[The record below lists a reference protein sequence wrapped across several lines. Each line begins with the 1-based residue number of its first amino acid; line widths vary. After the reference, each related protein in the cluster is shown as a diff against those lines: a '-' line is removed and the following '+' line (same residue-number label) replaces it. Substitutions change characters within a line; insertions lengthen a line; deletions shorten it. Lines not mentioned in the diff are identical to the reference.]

1 MHIKNVEDIY
11 PLSPMQQ
18 GMLFQTLLE
27 PHTGAYCEQ
36 HGRTFRGPFQLA
48 AYQQAWQMVVDHHP
62 ILRTAF
68 VWEGFDEPL
77 QIVRQHIT
85 LAWDVRDWRHL
96 SPTEQDKQLAELMQE
111 DRTKGFEL
119 AKAPLMRWYA
129 IQLSPDRVHC
139 LWSYHHLLA
148 DGTST
153 SIILHEALTCYYAI
167 CNGQTP
173 VLPNHRPFRDYV
185 AWLKEQ
191 DMAKAEAFWRKHLDG
206 FTASVPLAITHPAKK
221 PDDSKAA
228 AAGEWETY
236 LPHETTEA
244 LLTFARQHQLTL
256 NTLVQAAWALLLSRY
271 SGETDIVFGITVS
284 SRPHTLADSESMIGL
299 FINTLPLRV
308 QVPPESS
315 ALNWLQSVQ
324 NAQVEVRQYDYTP
337 LVEAQRWSSVPRGQ
351 PLFESLLVYENYAME
366 DTAEGQNELSIER
379 IVWGTE
385 KAAYPLSLTVAQGA
399 AFMLRVGYDPQ
410 KVAADSVH
418 RVAGHLQ
425 QILQGIIANP
435 DQRVGDISIITP
447 EERRQLLF
455 DWNQPLTAVDERLQN
470 TCFHQIFERQ
480 ADLTPDAIALTFD
493 NRHVTYAELN
503 ARANQLAR
511 ALQRQ
516 GAKPETLIGI
526 CVDRSFD
533 FLIGMLGIL
542 KAGGAY
548 TPLDP
553 AYPADRLAYM
563 LSDAHIHL
571 LLANTT
577 TMQCVQQAAAH
588 LEDPPAIILLDD
600 DWARI
605 AEESA
610 DNVNAAVTPEQLAYV
625 IYTSGSTGLPK
636 GTLITH
642 AGIGNLANAQIQ
654 AFGVSSASRTLQFAS
669 YSFDAAVS
677 EIAMALLSGATLVLC
692 EDRVVRSS
700 PDLMQELRA
709 QAISVVTLPP
719 SLLAVLPAETLP
731 DLQTLVTA
739 GEKCEPEWLAR
750 WASPGRR
757 LCNAYG
763 PSETTVCAT
772 ILQWDGVSPLTI
784 GQPISYTGVYIVDNF
799 MQPAPIGVTG
809 TLYVSGVG
817 LARGYLNQP
826 ELTAARFISC
836 PASLKDLP
844 AGISGG
850 RLYNTGDLARRLS
863 DGSIE
868 FIGRQ
873 DDQIKLRGFRIELH
887 EIESALMTHPAIQAA
902 VVIVRQG
909 AASEDKTLAAYVV
922 FQNDNTLT
930 AHEMYTFVQRTLPA
944 YMIPASFTKLDALPL
959 SPNGKIDR
967 RALPDPHAAP
977 SEIAEQYIAPHNQV
991 EEEVAEIWEAVLG
1004 IPKIS
1009 VTADFFELGGHSLL
1023 ATQVI
1028 SRIREQ
1034 FQIELPVWA
1043 IFESSTIVG
1052 LAQAIIV
1059 KEIESA
1065 DGASLAKAMEH
1076 LE

>member
-18 GMLFQTLLE
+18 GMLFQTLVE
-27 PHTGAYCEQ
+27 PHSGAYCEQ
-36 HGRTFRGPFQLA
+36 HGRTFRGAFQLA

-85 LAWDVRDWRHL
+85 VTWDVRDWQHL
-96 SPTEQDKQLAELMQE
+96 PPEEQDIQLAELMQE
-111 DRTKGFEL
+111 DRIKGFEL

-153 SIILHEALTCYYAI
+153 SIILHEALTCYFAI
-167 CNGQTP
+167 CSGQTP

-206 FTASVPLAITHPAKK
+206 FTASVPLAITHPATTS
-221 PDDSKAA
+221 DGSAVTS
-228 AAGEWETY
+228 AGEWETY
-236 LPHETTEA
+236 APRETTEA
-244 LLTFARQHQLTL
+244 LLTFARQHQLTM
-256 NTLVQAAWALLLSRY
+256 NTLVQAAWALLLSHY

-284 SRPHTLADSESMIGL
+284 SRPHTLAGSESMIGL

-315 ALNWLQSVQ
+315 VLNWLKSVQ
-324 NAQVEVRQYDYTP
+324 NAQVEVRQFDYTP

-366 DTAEGQNELSIER
+366 TTEADQSELSIER
-379 IVWGTE
+379 IVWGAE
-385 KAAYPLSLTVAQGA
+385 KAAYPLSLTVAQSDVL
-399 AFMLRVGYDPQ
+399 MLRVGYDPQ
-410 KVAADSVH
+410 KVTEAAVQ
-418 RVAGHLQ
+418 RLAGHLQ
-425 QILQGIIANP
+425 QILQNIIADP
-435 DQRVGDISIITP
+435 AQRVDAIAMVTP
-447 EERRQLLF
+447 EERRQLLV
-455 DWNQPLTAVDERLQN
+455 DWNQPINTIDERLQN
-470 TCFHQIFERQ
+470 ACFHQLFERQ
-480 ADLTPDAIALTFD
+480 VDATPDAIALTFD
-493 NRHVTYAELN
+493 NNHVTYAELN
-503 ARANQLAR
+503 ARANQLAHT
-511 ALQRQ
+511 LQRRNI
-516 GAKPETLIGI
+516 APETLIGI

-533 FLIGMLGIL
+533 FLIGLLGIL

-548 TPLDP
+548 VPIDP
-553 AYPADRLAYM
+553 AYPSERIAFM
-563 LSDAHIHL
+563 LSDAHINL
-571 LLANTT
+571 AIANTAT
-577 TMQCVQQAAAH
+577 IQCVRQAMALIENPPEIIA
-588 LEDPPAIILLDD
+588 LDEDWPS
-600 DWARI
+600 I

-610 DNVNAAVTPEQLAYV
+610 ENVNVAVNPENLAYV
-625 IYTSGSTGLPK
+625 IYTSGSTGIPK

-642 AGIGNLANAQIQ
+642 TGIGNLANAQIQ
-654 AFGVSSASRTLQFAS
+654 AFGLTATSRELQFAS
-669 YSFDAAVS
+669 FSFDAAVS
-677 EIAMALLSGATLVLC
+677 EIAIALLSGATLVLC
-692 EDRVVRSS
+692 EDRMIRSA
-700 PDLMQELRA
+700 PDLIQVLRA
-709 QAISVVTLPP
+709 QAITVVTLPP
-719 SLLAVLPAETLP
+719 SLLAILPQTTLP
-731 DLQTLVTA
+731 NLQTLVSA
-739 GEKCEPEWLAR
+739 GEKCAPEWLER
-750 WASPGRR
+750 WAAPGRR

-772 ILQWDGVSPLTI
+772 ILHWDGVSPLTI
-784 GQPISYTGVYIVDNF
+784 GQPISRTCVYILDNF
-799 MQPAPIGVTG
+799 MQPAPVNVAG
-809 TLYVSGVG
+809 TLYVCGVG
-817 LARGYLNQP
+817 VARGYLHQP

-836 PASLKDLP
+836 PDSLKDLP
-844 AGISGG
+844 AAVNGG
-850 RLYNTGDLARRLS
+850 RFYNTGDLARRLP

-873 DDQIKLRGFRIELH
+873 DEQIKLRGFRIELP
-887 EIESALMTHPAIQAA
+887 EIEAVLLSHPVIQAA
-902 VVIVRQG
+902 AVAVRQG
-909 AASEDKTLAAYVV
+909 ATPEDKTLAAYVV
-922 FQNDNTLT
+922 FQNGNELT
-930 AHEMYTFVQRTLPA
+930 SHEMYTFAQSKLPA
-944 YMIPASFTKLDALPL
+944 YMIPASFTQLDALPL
-959 SPNGKIDR
+959 SLNGKVDR
-967 RALPDPHAAP
+967 RALPDPHAEP
-977 SEIAEQYIAPHNQV
+977 STNAAQYVAPHNQV
-991 EEEVAEIWEAVLG
+991 EEEVAEIWESVLG
-1004 IPKIS
+1004 ISKIS

-1052 LAQAIIV
+1052 LAQAIIL

-1065 DGASLAKAMEH
+1065 DSASLAKAMEH